1 MGWPTRF
8 PLSRKYKFVVQTALV
23 CLLAGSLIYSLAGH
37 ETAPL
42 WRPRLG
48 GLSSEG
54 SGKSTAKEA
63 GAKSSEY
70 PAHRAPQ
77 PADDRSSAIAP
88 IESSNA
94 TIITATSGLPT
105 GNATL
110 LRMAPKYI
118 EAIMDPGNT
127 SIDILSCPA
136 LQGSR
141 YAYLQKSSSWN
152 IFPQASKKWKY
163 YFALDLTNCKDTLPR
178 LLGSIVQAIN
188 FLGPEKCVLS
198 IVEGNSNDGTYEVL
212 LSLREALEEAGIQYY
227 LNSSDINPKVGHRIA
242 GLAKLRNL
250 VLQPLFD
257 NAGNTASSG
266 TTIVFINDVSLC
278 MEDILELI
286 HQRQKQKADMICA
299 MDWVYLGDNPTFYD
313 VWIARGMNGDTF
325 FEIPPDGSWDKA
337 WNIFWNNPE
346 ANMAYKMGQPF
357 QVYSCW
363 NGALAFTAK
372 PFLMSN
378 VRFRAEHRGECPQGE
393 PKSLC
398 KDFWLNG
405 YGKIAVVPSVNL
417 EYSDGNAKRLKVEK
431 GYVSDWVEKGLDET
445 MIDWQSKPP
454 EKVKC
459 MPNGTYAHQTWPD
472 WNAPKVARKR
482 TRDLFTS
489 LLDAEQRDIFE
500 QPPRF
505 GRPGIAR

>member
-1 MGWPTRF
+1 M
-8 PLSRKYKFVVQTALV
+8 
-23 CLLAGSLIYSLAGH
+23 LA
-37 ETAPL
+37 TAPIT
-42 WRPRLG
+42 P
-48 GLSSEG
+48 
-54 SGKSTAKEA
+54 
-63 GAKSSEY
+63 
-70 PAHRAPQ
+70 
-77 PADDRSSAIAP
+77 
-88 IESSNA
+88 SNA
-94 TIITATSGLPT
+94 TTTTATPALRE

-110 LRMAPKYI
+110 LRMAPKYV
-118 EAIMDPGNT
+118 EAIMNPANT

-141 YAYLQKSSSWN
+141 YGYLQKSSWN
-152 IFPQASKKWKY
+152 ISPQVSRKWKY
-163 YFALDLTNCKDTLPR
+163 YFALDLTNCQHILPR
-178 LLGSIVQAIN
+178 LLGSIVQTIN
-188 FLGPEKCVLS
+188 FLGPERCVLS
-198 IVEGNSNDGTYEVL
+198 IVEGHSNDGTYEVL
-212 LSLREALEEAGIQYY
+212 LSLREALEEAGIEYY
-227 LNSSDINPKVGHRIA
+227 VTSSDINPKVGHRIV

-250 VLQPLFD
+250 ALQPLFENVSD
-257 NAGNTASSG
+257 TASSD

-286 HQRQKQKADMICA
+286 HQRQKQKADMVCA

-325 FEIPPDGSWDKA
+325 FEIPSDGSWGKA

-346 ANMAYKMGQPF
+346 AHMAYQMGQPF

-372 PFLMSN
+372 PFLKSN
-378 VRFRAEHRGECPQGE
+378 VRFRAEHPGECPQGE

-417 EYSDGNAKRLKVEK
+417 EYWDGNAKRIKAEK

-445 MIDWQSKPP
+445 MIDWQTKPP

-472 WNAPKVARKR
+472 WDAPKGA
-482 TRDLFTS
+482 
-489 LLDAEQRDIFE
+489 
-500 QPPRF
+500 
-505 GRPGIAR
+505 